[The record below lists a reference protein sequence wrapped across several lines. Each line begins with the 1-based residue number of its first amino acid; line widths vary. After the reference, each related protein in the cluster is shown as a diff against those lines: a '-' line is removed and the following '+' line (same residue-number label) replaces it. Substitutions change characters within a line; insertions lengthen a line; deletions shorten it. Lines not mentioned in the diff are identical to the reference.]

1 MDKSYKNLIAHI
13 KCPDAD
19 CGTWEIQSLM
29 DHSLQVALLAGEFAS
44 VFGGSSSSA
53 EINRRCGL
61 ALGLLHDAGKAD
73 EAFQRYIMGKS
84 GYKPELSS
92 SPRHP
97 HAADGAL
104 LACKCYGNVGA
115 LLAPCIFGHH
125 GGLPNLDEMGIALKE
140 MYESRDVCIADDS
153 FKALLPADLRG
164 IAKCVEPG
172 DLQLWVRMMFSALVD
187 ADRLDTEKFM
197 SPRLSQA
204 RGNGR
209 SMRDLLPWLERYLD
223 TLHRSAAASEL
234 NKVREEV
241 QYRCREAASLP
252 QGFYSLTVPTGGGK
266 TLASLLW
273 AMTHAVRHGL
283 DRIIIAIPYTS
294 IIVQTAAILRG
305 IFGDENVLEHH
316 SSVHWD
322 DADDDCDETKR
333 WRMAA
338 ENWDAPII
346 VTTNVQLFES
356 LFSNRP
362 GRCRKLHRIARS
374 VIILD
379 EAQMLPL
386 DFMQPIVDVLKSLQR
401 SFSVSVMLT
410 TASQPAIAGVKSHAP
425 STPGAVLDGIGTV
438 HEVMPDPEGLSLSL
452 RRAEIKMMDGLCS
465 YNDIAGM
472 MCKSDRALCIVNTRK
487 SAKVTFEALPDKNGA
502 FHLSRMMCPAHISK
516 RIGEIREA
524 LRHDAGHVRVVS
536 TQLIEAGVDIDFPEV
551 FREKAGLDSIV
562 QAAGRCNRE
571 GRLPSG
577 TTWVFETPES
587 RVMGVIG
594 YGINT
599 LMRLDKDSDWLSP
612 SVIND
617 YFTKLYSSYGC
628 FDKMNIGKMLS
639 IAGKSFTPR
648 YKDAAECFK
657 LIDDTTVSV
666 VVNYEDSMELI
677 ESLKS
682 DGPSPAL
689 LRRLNNYGVGI
700 PQNIFK
706 ALRDEALAEQ
716 VVDGVWVVPDRA
728 QYDEQ
733 LGLLTDNHWLDEIA
747 II

>member
-1 MDKSYKNLIAHI
+1 MS
-13 KCPDAD
+13 
-19 CGTWEIQSLM
+19 
-29 DHSLQVALLAGEFAS
+29 
-44 VFGGSSSSA
+44 
-53 EINRRCGL
+53 
-61 ALGLLHDAGKAD
+61 
-73 EAFQRYIMGKS
+73 
-84 GYKPELSS
+84 
-92 SPRHP
+92 
-97 HAADGAL
+97 
-104 LACKCYGNVGA
+104 
-115 LLAPCIFGHH
+115 
-125 GGLPNLDEMGIALKE
+125 IALKE
-140 MYESRDVCIADDS
+140 MYEIRDVSIADNS
-153 FKALLPADLRG
+153 FKSLLPTDLRE

-209 SMRDLLPWLERYLD
+209 SMRDLLPRLERYLD

-425 STPGAVLDGIGTV
+425 STPDAVLDGIGTV

-524 LRHDAGHVRVVS
+524 LSHDAGHVRVVS

-587 RVMGVIG
+587 RVLGVIG

-612 SVIND
+612 TVIND

-639 IAGKSFTPR
+639 IAGKNFTPR

-716 VVDGVWVVPDRA
+716 VVDGVWVIPDRA

>member
-1 MDKSYKNLIAHI
+1 MS
-13 KCPDAD
+13 
-19 CGTWEIQSLM
+19 
-29 DHSLQVALLAGEFAS
+29 
-44 VFGGSSSSA
+44 
-53 EINRRCGL
+53 
-61 ALGLLHDAGKAD
+61 
-73 EAFQRYIMGKS
+73 
-84 GYKPELSS
+84 
-92 SPRHP
+92 
-97 HAADGAL
+97 
-104 LACKCYGNVGA
+104 
-115 LLAPCIFGHH
+115 
-125 GGLPNLDEMGIALKE
+125 IALKE
-140 MYESRDVCIADDS
+140 MYETRDVSIADNS
-153 FKALLPADLRG
+153 FKSLLPADLRE

-209 SMRDLLPWLERYLD
+209 SMRDLLPRLERYLD

-322 DADDDCDETKR
+322 DADDDCDEAKR

-612 SVIND
+612 TVIND

-639 IAGKSFTPR
+639 IAGKNFTPR

-716 VVDGVWVVPDRA
+716 VVDGVWVIPDRA

>member
-1 MDKSYKNLIAHI
+1 MS
-13 KCPDAD
+13 
-19 CGTWEIQSLM
+19 
-29 DHSLQVALLAGEFAS
+29 
-44 VFGGSSSSA
+44 
-53 EINRRCGL
+53 
-61 ALGLLHDAGKAD
+61 
-73 EAFQRYIMGKS
+73 
-84 GYKPELSS
+84 
-92 SPRHP
+92 
-97 HAADGAL
+97 
-104 LACKCYGNVGA
+104 
-115 LLAPCIFGHH
+115 
-125 GGLPNLDEMGIALKE
+125 IALKE
-140 MYESRDVCIADDS
+140 MYETRDVSIADDS
-153 FKALLPADLRG
+153 FKALLPADLRE

-172 DLQLWVRMMFSALVD
+172 DLQLWVRMMFSALID

-209 SMRDLLPWLERYLD
+209 SMRDLLPRLERYLD

-410 TASQPAIAGVKSHAP
+410 TASQPAIAGVKSHVP

-587 RVMGVIG
+587 RVMGAIG

-612 SVIND
+612 TVIND

-716 VVDGVWVVPDRA
+716 VVDGVWVIPDRA

>member
-1 MDKSYKNLIAHI
+1 MS
-13 KCPDAD
+13 
-19 CGTWEIQSLM
+19 
-29 DHSLQVALLAGEFAS
+29 
-44 VFGGSSSSA
+44 
-53 EINRRCGL
+53 
-61 ALGLLHDAGKAD
+61 
-73 EAFQRYIMGKS
+73 
-84 GYKPELSS
+84 
-92 SPRHP
+92 
-97 HAADGAL
+97 
-104 LACKCYGNVGA
+104 
-115 LLAPCIFGHH
+115 
-125 GGLPNLDEMGIALKE
+125 IALKE
-140 MYESRDVCIADDS
+140 MYETRDVSIADNS
-153 FKALLPADLRG
+153 FKALLPADLRE
-164 IAKCVEPG
+164 IAKCVEPC

-209 SMRDLLPWLERYLD
+209 SMRDLLPRLERYLD

-438 HEVMPDPEGLSLSL
+438 REVMPDPEGLSLSL

-465 YNDIAGM
+465 YNDIAEM

-612 SVIND
+612 TVIND

-639 IAGKSFTPR
+639 IAGKNFTPR

-706 ALRDEALAEQ
+706 ALRDEALAEE
-716 VVDGVWVVPDRA
+716 VVDGVWVIPDRA

>member
-1 MDKSYKNLIAHI
+1 MS
-13 KCPDAD
+13 
-19 CGTWEIQSLM
+19 
-29 DHSLQVALLAGEFAS
+29 
-44 VFGGSSSSA
+44 
-53 EINRRCGL
+53 
-61 ALGLLHDAGKAD
+61 
-73 EAFQRYIMGKS
+73 
-84 GYKPELSS
+84 
-92 SPRHP
+92 
-97 HAADGAL
+97 
-104 LACKCYGNVGA
+104 
-115 LLAPCIFGHH
+115 
-125 GGLPNLDEMGIALKE
+125 IALKE
-140 MYESRDVCIADDS
+140 MYETRDVSIADNS
-153 FKALLPADLRG
+153 FKALLPADLRE
-164 IAKCVEPG
+164 IAKCVEPC

-197 SPRLSQA
+197 SPRLSQS

-209 SMRDLLPWLERYLD
+209 SMRDLLPRLERYLD

-465 YNDIAGM
+465 YNDIAEM

-612 SVIND
+612 TVIND

-648 YKDAAECFK
+648 YKDAAEYFK

-716 VVDGVWVVPDRA
+716 VVDGVWVIPDRA

>member
-1 MDKSYKNLIAHI
+1 MS
-13 KCPDAD
+13 
-19 CGTWEIQSLM
+19 
-29 DHSLQVALLAGEFAS
+29 
-44 VFGGSSSSA
+44 
-53 EINRRCGL
+53 
-61 ALGLLHDAGKAD
+61 
-73 EAFQRYIMGKS
+73 
-84 GYKPELSS
+84 
-92 SPRHP
+92 
-97 HAADGAL
+97 
-104 LACKCYGNVGA
+104 
-115 LLAPCIFGHH
+115 
-125 GGLPNLDEMGIALKE
+125 IALKE
-140 MYESRDVCIADDS
+140 MYETRDVSIADNS
-153 FKALLPADLRG
+153 FKSLLPADLRE

-209 SMRDLLPWLERYLD
+209 SMRDLLPRLERYLD

-379 EAQMLPL
+379 EAQMLSL

-599 LMRLDKDSDWLSP
+599 FMRLDKDSDWLSP
-612 SVIND
+612 TVIND

-639 IAGKSFTPR
+639 IAGKNFTPR

-666 VVNYEDSMELI
+666 VVNYEGSMELI

-716 VVDGVWVVPDRA
+716 VVDGVWVIPDRA

-733 LGLLTDNHWLDEIA
+733 LGLLTDNHWLDEIV

>member
-1 MDKSYKNLIAHI
+1 MS
-13 KCPDAD
+13 
-19 CGTWEIQSLM
+19 
-29 DHSLQVALLAGEFAS
+29 
-44 VFGGSSSSA
+44 
-53 EINRRCGL
+53 
-61 ALGLLHDAGKAD
+61 
-73 EAFQRYIMGKS
+73 
-84 GYKPELSS
+84 
-92 SPRHP
+92 
-97 HAADGAL
+97 
-104 LACKCYGNVGA
+104 
-115 LLAPCIFGHH
+115 
-125 GGLPNLDEMGIALKE
+125 IALKE
-140 MYESRDVCIADDS
+140 MYETRDVSIADNS
-153 FKALLPADLRG
+153 FKDLLPTDLRE

-209 SMRDLLPWLERYLD
+209 SMRDLLPRLERYLD

-410 TASQPAIAGVKSHAP
+410 TASQPAIAGVKLHAP

-524 LRHDAGHVRVVS
+524 LRHDAGYVRVVS

-612 SVIND
+612 TVIND

-639 IAGKSFTPR
+639 IAGKNFTPR

-716 VVDGVWVVPDRA
+716 VVDGVWVIPDRA

>member
-1 MDKSYKNLIAHI
+1 
-13 KCPDAD
+13 
-19 CGTWEIQSLM
+19 
-29 DHSLQVALLAGEFAS
+29 
-44 VFGGSSSSA
+44 
-53 EINRRCGL
+53 
-61 ALGLLHDAGKAD
+61 
-73 EAFQRYIMGKS
+73 
-84 GYKPELSS
+84 
-92 SPRHP
+92 
-97 HAADGAL
+97 
-104 LACKCYGNVGA
+104 
-115 LLAPCIFGHH
+115 
-125 GGLPNLDEMGIALKE
+125 MGIALKE

-153 FKALLPADLRG
+153 FKALLPTDLRE

-209 SMRDLLPWLERYLD
+209 SMRDLLPRLERYLD

-401 SFSVSVMLT
+401 SFSVSAMLT

-524 LRHDAGHVRVVS
+524 LRHDVGHVRVVS

-587 RVMGVIG
+587 RVLGVIG

-612 SVIND
+612 TVIND

-716 VVDGVWVVPDRA
+716 VVDGVWIIPDRA

-733 LGLLTDNHWLDEIA
+733 MGLLTDNHWLDEIA

>member
-1 MDKSYKNLIAHI
+1 MS
-13 KCPDAD
+13 
-19 CGTWEIQSLM
+19 
-29 DHSLQVALLAGEFAS
+29 
-44 VFGGSSSSA
+44 
-53 EINRRCGL
+53 
-61 ALGLLHDAGKAD
+61 
-73 EAFQRYIMGKS
+73 
-84 GYKPELSS
+84 
-92 SPRHP
+92 
-97 HAADGAL
+97 
-104 LACKCYGNVGA
+104 
-115 LLAPCIFGHH
+115 
-125 GGLPNLDEMGIALKE
+125 IALKE
-140 MYESRDVCIADDS
+140 MYETRDVSIADNS
-153 FKALLPADLRG
+153 FKSLLPIDLRE

-209 SMRDLLPWLERYLD
+209 SMRDLLPRLERYLD

-599 LMRLDKDSDWLSP
+599 FMRLDKDSDWLSP
-612 SVIND
+612 TVIND

-639 IAGKSFTPR
+639 IAGKNFTPR

-716 VVDGVWVVPDRA
+716 VVDGVWVIPDRA

>member
-1 MDKSYKNLIAHI
+1 MS
-13 KCPDAD
+13 
-19 CGTWEIQSLM
+19 
-29 DHSLQVALLAGEFAS
+29 
-44 VFGGSSSSA
+44 
-53 EINRRCGL
+53 
-61 ALGLLHDAGKAD
+61 
-73 EAFQRYIMGKS
+73 
-84 GYKPELSS
+84 
-92 SPRHP
+92 
-97 HAADGAL
+97 
-104 LACKCYGNVGA
+104 
-115 LLAPCIFGHH
+115 
-125 GGLPNLDEMGIALKE
+125 IALKE
-140 MYESRDVCIADDS
+140 MYETRDVSIADNS
-153 FKALLPADLRG
+153 FKSLLPADLRE

-209 SMRDLLPWLERYLD
+209 SMRDLLPRLERYLD

-283 DRIIIAIPYTS
+283 DRIIITIPYTS

-487 SAKVTFEALPDKNGA
+487 SAKVTFEALPDKDGA

-571 GRLPSG
+571 GRLSSG

-612 SVIND
+612 TVIND

-639 IAGKSFTPR
+639 IAGKNFTPR

-716 VVDGVWVVPDRA
+716 VVDGVWVIPDRA

-733 LGLLTDNHWLDEIA
+733 LGLLTDNHWLDEIV

>member
-1 MDKSYKNLIAHI
+1 MS
-13 KCPDAD
+13 
-19 CGTWEIQSLM
+19 
-29 DHSLQVALLAGEFAS
+29 
-44 VFGGSSSSA
+44 
-53 EINRRCGL
+53 
-61 ALGLLHDAGKAD
+61 
-73 EAFQRYIMGKS
+73 
-84 GYKPELSS
+84 
-92 SPRHP
+92 
-97 HAADGAL
+97 
-104 LACKCYGNVGA
+104 
-115 LLAPCIFGHH
+115 
-125 GGLPNLDEMGIALKE
+125 IALKE
-140 MYESRDVCIADDS
+140 MYETRDVSIADNS
-153 FKALLPADLRG
+153 FKSLLPADLRE

-209 SMRDLLPWLERYLD
+209 SMRDLLPRLERYLD

-379 EAQMLPL
+379 EVQMLPL

-587 RVMGVIG
+587 RVLGVIG

-612 SVIND
+612 TVIND

-639 IAGKSFTPR
+639 IAGKNFTPR

-706 ALRDEALAEQ
+706 ALRDEALAEE
-716 VVDGVWVVPDRA
+716 VVDGVWVIPDRA

>member
-1 MDKSYKNLIAHI
+1 
-13 KCPDAD
+13 
-19 CGTWEIQSLM
+19 
-29 DHSLQVALLAGEFAS
+29 
-44 VFGGSSSSA
+44 
-53 EINRRCGL
+53 
-61 ALGLLHDAGKAD
+61 
-73 EAFQRYIMGKS
+73 
-84 GYKPELSS
+84 
-92 SPRHP
+92 
-97 HAADGAL
+97 
-104 LACKCYGNVGA
+104 
-115 LLAPCIFGHH
+115 
-125 GGLPNLDEMGIALKE
+125 MGIALKE
-140 MYESRDVCIADDS
+140 MYESRDVCIADNS
-153 FKALLPADLRG
+153 FKALLPADLRE

-197 SPRLSQA
+197 SPRFSQA

-209 SMRDLLPWLERYLD
+209 SMRDLLPRLERHLD

-338 ENWDAPII
+338 ENWDAAII

-571 GRLPSG
+571 GRLLSG

-587 RVMGVIG
+587 RVLGVIG

-612 SVIND
+612 TVIND

-639 IAGKSFTPR
+639 IAGKNFTPR

-716 VVDGVWVVPDRA
+716 VVDGVWVIPDRA

>member
-1 MDKSYKNLIAHI
+1 MS
-13 KCPDAD
+13 
-19 CGTWEIQSLM
+19 
-29 DHSLQVALLAGEFAS
+29 
-44 VFGGSSSSA
+44 
-53 EINRRCGL
+53 
-61 ALGLLHDAGKAD
+61 
-73 EAFQRYIMGKS
+73 
-84 GYKPELSS
+84 
-92 SPRHP
+92 
-97 HAADGAL
+97 
-104 LACKCYGNVGA
+104 
-115 LLAPCIFGHH
+115 
-125 GGLPNLDEMGIALKE
+125 IALKE
-140 MYESRDVCIADDS
+140 MYETRDVSIADNS
-153 FKALLPADLRG
+153 FKSLLPADLRE

-209 SMRDLLPWLERYLD
+209 SMRDLLPRLERYLD

-379 EAQMLPL
+379 EAQMLSL

-587 RVMGVIG
+587 RVLGVIG

-612 SVIND
+612 TVIND

-639 IAGKSFTPR
+639 IAGKNFTPR

-716 VVDGVWVVPDRA
+716 VVDGVWVIPDRA